1 MRELVYLSDSKL
13 RQFLPERGQRR
24 RIGRRLRMFRLDGN
38 TPVGGGGFE
47 VHLDGDGP
55 TTAEDRAHR
64 LASTIDHLESHALW
78 FTDPDTRPGRWIYFE
93 APLSFFHVD
102 SRDPDVGT
110 VLFVDVPGIDGY
122 DQDGTCLILH
132 GSAKHLLVP
141 VPRSALA
148 VSGVI
153 GSMNSLDTR
162 PSITHRLWDV
172 ERPPPPPT
180 VGELADPPP
189 ERAPELSP
197 INAQNI
203 GVALHDIRRRRDD
216 PADTAAWMRGY
227 ARVTRVERYEWAIV
241 YATPLN
247 VEYAVDLPSD

>member
-38 TPVGGGGFE
+38 TPMGGGGFE
-47 VHLDGDGP
+47 VHLDGEGP

-64 LASTIDHLESHALW
+64 LASTIDHLETHALW

-93 APLSFFHVD
+93 APLFFFHVD

-110 VLFVDVPGIDGY
+110 VLFVDAPGVDGY
-122 DQDGTCLILH
+122 APEGARLILH

-153 GSMNSLDTR
+153 GSLGPFDTG
-162 PSITHRLWDV
+162 PSISHRLWDA
-172 ERPPPPPT
+172 ERPPPSPT
-180 VGELADPPP
+180 VGELADVPA
-189 ERAPELSP
+189 ERAPELSLVSAHS
-197 INAQNI
+197 I
-203 GVALHDIRRRRDD
+203 VAALSDIHRRRDD
-216 PADTAAWMRGY
+216 LADTAAWMRGY
-227 ARVTRVERYEWAIV
+227 ARVTYVERYESAIV

-247 VEYAVDLPSD
+247 VEYAIDLPD